1 MISYAIKTAIASK
14 IFSKIVVSTDDKE
27 IAEIAIEQGAEV
39 PFLRPKDLADDYTP
53 TVPVIVDAINTL
65 KESGLIISDVCCIY
79 PSVPFLLVE
88 DLIEAHKKIKN
99 SKFDFCFPIVEF
111 PSAIQ
116 RALNLSANNLVK
128 PIDSKYELVRTQDL
142 QTAYYDAGQFY
153 WGNVNSWLNN
163 KNLHSNAIGYIIP
176 SWRAVDIDT
185 NEDWER
191 AEIINDG
198 LKNRIDLNK

>member
-1 MISYAIKTAIASK
+1 MISYAIKTAITSK

-65 KESGLIISDVCCIY
+65 KESGVIISDVCCIY
-79 PSVPFLLVE
+79 PCVPFLLVE

-99 SKFDFCFPIVEF
+99 SKVEFCFPIVEF

-128 PIDSKYELVRTQDL
+128 PMDSKYELVRTQDL

-153 WGNVNSWLNN
+153 WGNVDSWLNN

-198 LKNRIDLNK
+198 LKNRINLNK

>member
-1 MISYAIKTAIASK
+1 M
-14 IFSKIVVSTDDKE
+14 
-27 IAEIAIEQGAEV
+27 
-39 PFLRPKDLADDYTP
+39 
-53 TVPVIVDAINTL
+53 
-65 KESGLIISDVCCIY
+65 
-79 PSVPFLLVE
+79 
-88 DLIEAHKKIKN
+88 
-99 SKFDFCFPIVEF
+99 
-111 PSAIQ
+111 
-116 RALNLSANNLVK
+116 
-128 PIDSKYELVRTQDL
+128 DSKYELVRTQDL